1 MSQITALNGAE
12 HPADVPEHLTKQHL
26 SVDFGESTNGCRMFL
41 I

>member
-12 HPADVPEHLTKQHL
+12 HPADVPEHLTKHL